1 MNRKWLAI
9 GIILLFLG
17 VTITPAIAQNTE
29 KPLPTSRGTWLYVG
43 GSGPGNYTSIQNAID
58 DANPGD
64 TVYVYS
70 GTYYEVLA
78 INKTLDLIGE
88 NRDTT
93 VIDGGWGIYVVDVS
107 SDRVM
112 ISGFTVQNSFF
123 GIYLESSSNNTI
135 IGNTASDSS
144 YGIILTDSSNNTVTD
159 NNASNNGIGIT
170 LDTSRNNIVTGNTA
184 SNNNYGILLT
194 ESSNNTLMGNTAN
207 SNNNY
212 GFTLGISNNN
222 TVTGNTAS
230 NNNYGIVINYSS
242 NNRLYHNNIM
252 NNTQN
257 AQDYCS
263 NNWDNG
269 YPSGGNYWSDY
280 NGTDSDGDG
289 IGDTPY
295 NIPDGSNQDRYPFME
310 PYGWV
315 DKPPVANFTFTND
328 DLSVN
333 FDASSSYDPD
343 GYITTWIWD
352 FGDQTGTS
360 GEIVTHNY
368 SSSGIYKVKLF
379 VIDDDNYQDG
389 FIQEITIEA
398 FKKAIIFGRITN
410 PITEGDKISFET
422 VNTRVITFSPFSW
435 IPYTSGEKLII
446 SNGYSGFVGY
456 RYIFALCRILV

>member
-1 MNRKWLAI
+1 MIRKCLAI

-78 INKTLDLIGE
+78 INKTIDLIGE

-144 YGIILTDSSNNTVTD
+144 YGIILTDSSSNTVTD

-170 LDTSRNNIVTGNTA
+170 LDTSRNNTVTGNTA

-398 FKKAIIFGRITN
+398 YKKAIIFGRITN
-410 PITEGDKISFET
+410 LITEGNKISFET

>member
-1 MNRKWLAI
+1 MIRKCLAI

-78 INKTLDLIGE
+78 INKTIDLIGE

-398 FKKAIIFGRITN
+398 YKKAIIFGRITN
-410 PITEGDKISFET
+410 LITEGNKISFET